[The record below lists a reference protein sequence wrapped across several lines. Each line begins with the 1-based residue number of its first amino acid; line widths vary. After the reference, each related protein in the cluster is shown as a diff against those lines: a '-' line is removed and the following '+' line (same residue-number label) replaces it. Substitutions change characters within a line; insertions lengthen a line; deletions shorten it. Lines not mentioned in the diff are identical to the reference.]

1 MTYKKE
7 LKFIATDIVKSK
19 GHKVFLHWSR
29 KKKDVDEL
37 VNSLNNKINNLAA
50 QPIEETTEKQL
61 FAQQQF
67 EF

>member
-1 MTYKKE
+1 MTYKQE

-19 GHKVFLHWSR
+19 GHHVFLHWSR

-37 VNSLNNKINNLAA
+37 VNALNNKINDLAA
-50 QPIEETTEKQL
+50 QPKEKTTEKQL
-61 FAQQQF
+61 FTQQQF